1 MTSRYDVISKPDI
14 VTCREI
20 IEWAVARPSRVI
32 KINRAFGKSSM
43 RYFVDFNV
51 NGSFSNSK
59 LELSFKSV
67 AVIIWATRE
76 PRTGAGRSELYHSS
90 GTLRW
95 QFRKKWHYFWVF
107 PLLQSRSAGFPCFT
121 IISRINSDTA
131 AFITDSPTPAS
142 SNLFFSFS
150 DLYLNQHYH
159 RILITFIL
167 DSWINVIEICIW

>member
-59 LELSFKSV
+59 MELSQ
-67 AVIIWATRE
+67 
-76 PRTGAGRSELYHSS
+76 SS
-90 GTLRW
+90 
-95 QFRKKWHYFWVF
+95 KV
-107 PLLQSRSAGFPCFT
+107 
-121 IISRINSDTA
+121 
-131 AFITDSPTPAS
+131 SPTLSGLPGIYAQEPIGPSRARYLGVTVLNEMAS
-142 SNLFFSFS
+142 FLSFSFVTKS
-150 DLYLNQHYH
+150 LSGFSVLHNNFKNKFGYGRVNN
-159 RILITFIL
+159 RFSNASFI
-167 DSWINVIEICIW
+167 